1 MNLSPHESTIVLLLF
16 NICTAL
22 APARLLSL
30 CRCLPLELSVWPFAC
45 SKAIGSWEI
54 PPNVIQS
61 LSFSPLG
68 SLSSI
73 AIRAGFEMHER
84 IRRFCTV
91 QATQMS
97 RFEPLQVSVI
107 KLAWHTSPIISIAR
121 RHPRSR
127 LFSQPAKRIFTRAAG
142 FYIASLL
149 SSSEGS
155 IGRQEF
161 ELEPHPCLFFD
172 DCLPFHC
179 LLFTAAAQE
188 PAAFS
193 FFLLPENQRRSRFWT
208 RGFLLPRSRGSKK
221 GTWRPKRGIYLLLF
235 LYIHLHICI
244 Y

>member
-1 MNLSPHESTIVLLLF
+1 LIHVIPSLHIFEQVNLSLHKSTIVLLLF

-22 APARLLSL
+22 APARLFCLCLCLALRLLQGHWLLRDSSKCNPKSILFTSGFSL
-30 CRCLPLELSVWPFAC
+30 FHCNQGGLRNARENPQILHSP
-45 SKAIGSWEI
+45 GSS
-54 PPNVIQS
+54 NVT
-61 LSFSPLG
+61 LRTAPG
-68 SLSSI
+68 K
-73 AIRAGFEMHER
+73 RH
-84 IRRFCTV
+84 
-91 QATQMS
+91 QARM
-97 RFEPLQVSVI
+97 
-107 KLAWHTSPIISIAR
+107 TSPIISIAR

-172 DCLPFHC
+172 YCLPFHC

-221 GTWRPKRGIYLLLF
+221 GT
-235 LYIHLHICI
+235 
-244 Y
+244 